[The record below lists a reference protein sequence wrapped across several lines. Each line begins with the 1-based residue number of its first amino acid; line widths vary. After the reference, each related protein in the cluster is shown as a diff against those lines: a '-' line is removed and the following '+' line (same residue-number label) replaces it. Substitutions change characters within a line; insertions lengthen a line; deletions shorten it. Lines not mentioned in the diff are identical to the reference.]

1 MNLMKNKTGKYFI
14 TIVCIFLII
23 ALGVFLFFANKNMS
37 MSNTLGFIGQKSNF
51 ILQSYQDAEKT
62 LFYIDMSAKYSAPS
76 AYFLAAY
83 DGAMPEDSECGRYYD
98 FAIWDFEDENCLPMS
113 DANNNENFKSSFESK
128 MNKGLNGYF
137 KLAPQLAIVTDNYEI
152 NIFEE
157 SYKPAQPFSALE
169 EKSELGQESKRIVV
183 TGDTR
188 VPLNFDIKKNVV
200 AGAYLP
206 YNIIYTN
213 IKIPA
218 DAIGAM
224 KAIDDAFG
232 TFIKAGIEDAGGQSA
247 VPEITESL
255 MVALIYTESSG
266 NICAVSSTGAKGI
279 TQFMP
284 ATAAEYGLCNKE
296 PTPCSQFDYRCDPEK
311 NIKASVKY
319 IKHLAYD
326 VYGKYT
332 DKIRFALGSY
342 NGGFKGESMIKRTG
356 KENPTWEEILTVN
369 NVAPETR
376 NYVPKIIGLK
386 QKFEEAA
393 SGKEQAQD
401 LAEVKP
407 K

>member
-1 MNLMKNKTGKYFI
+1 
-14 TIVCIFLII
+14 
-23 ALGVFLFFANKNMS
+23 
-37 MSNTLGFIGQKSNF
+37 
-51 ILQSYQDAEKT
+51 
-62 LFYIDMSAKYSAPS
+62 
-76 AYFLAAY
+76 
-83 DGAMPEDSECGRYYD
+83 
-98 FAIWDFEDENCLPMS
+98 
-113 DANNNENFKSSFESK
+113 
-128 MNKGLNGYF
+128 
-137 KLAPQLAIVTDNYEI
+137 
-152 NIFEE
+152 
-157 SYKPAQPFSALE
+157 
-169 EKSELGQESKRIVV
+169 
-183 TGDTR
+183 
-188 VPLNFDIKKNVV
+188 
-200 AGAYLP
+200 
-206 YNIIYTN
+206 
-213 IKIPA
+213 
-218 DAIGAM
+218 
-224 KAIDDAFG
+224 
-232 TFIKAGIEDAGGQSA
+232 
-247 VPEITESL
+247 L

-284 ATAAEYGLCNKE
+284 ATAAEYGLCSKE